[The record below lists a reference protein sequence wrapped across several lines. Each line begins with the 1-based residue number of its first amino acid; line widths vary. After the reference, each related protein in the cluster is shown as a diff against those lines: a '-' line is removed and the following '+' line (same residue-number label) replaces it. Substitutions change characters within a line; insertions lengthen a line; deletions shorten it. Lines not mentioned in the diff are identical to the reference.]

1 MKTFTWCIS
10 IDSSETTTQTVN
22 RVRFGDGYEQVSSF
36 GINNTR
42 KNWSCSK
49 IAKKAE
55 IAAIY
60 QFLISTQS
68 VDPFYFQPIATEPKL
83 TVRLDGDVSRRA
95 LGAGIWQIS
104 FNLKQDFV

>member
-1 MKTFTWCIS
+1 MKTFTWD
-10 IDSSETTTQTVN
+10 IDASSGETTAHSVN
-22 RVRFGDGYEQVSSF
+22 KVRFGDGYEQVSSV

-55 IAAIY
+55 IDEIY

-68 VDPFYFQPIATEPKL
+68 VEPFYFQPVKNEPAL
-83 TVRLDGDVSRRA
+83 IVRLDGDVNRHTH
-95 LGAGIWQIS
+95 GAGVWQIS
-104 FNLKQDFV
+104 FNLKQAFI